1 MVCVP
6 AHERLELE
14 NGATLILLPRREVPL
29 LACQVLMRGGAS
41 ADPPR
46 LPGVASLVAALL
58 EKGAGRRDAYAFA
71 EAVEGAGGSF
81 SAAAAAEAITVRSQ
95 FMARDLG
102 LMLELLAD
110 ALRAPRLAAEEFG
123 HLRDRQIE
131 FIKAVKDSE
140 PAELLDAY
148 GRALLFGRHP
158 YGRAVHGSE
167 SSLAAITLAD
177 AREYYRAQ
185 FGAERLLLVLAGDL
199 DLDRAEAAVR
209 AAFSTWPRPPA
220 PPPPWAS
227 PPVAPARRTL
237 LVDAPGATQSHF
249 WIGAPGVGKRY
260 PRRAA
265 LDLVN
270 TLFGGRFTSLLNA
283 ELRIKSGLSYGAR
296 SGFVRGSAGGDFT
309 IRSFVET
316 ANTGQAIRLAL
327 QALERLRGEGVSSE
341 MLQSA
346 RAYTLG
352 QYALG
357 LETAADWA
365 AALAEVEFF
374 GLGTRYIDDYAAEL
388 AAVDPGAA
396 RAVIAEAFPDPRNTV
411 LVVIGDAGR
420 IGAQLEGFGPMVR
433 MRLTDT
439 EFSPETAGDAAVP

>member
-1 MVCVP
+1 MP

-14 NGATLILLPRREVPL
+14 NGTTLLLLPRREVPL
-29 LACQVLMRGGAS
+29 LACQLLLRGGARG
-41 ADPPR
+41 DPPT

-81 SAAAAAEAITVRSQ
+81 TAGAAAEAITVRSQ
-95 FMARDLG
+95 FMARDQG

-110 ALRAPRLAAEEFG
+110 ALRAPRLAPEEFA

-148 GRALLFGRHP
+148 GRALLFSGHP

-177 AREYYRAQ
+177 AQEYYRRH

-199 DLDRAEAAVR
+199 DLRRAEAAVR
-209 AAFSTWPRPPA
+209 AALATWPRTPA
-220 PPPPWAS
+220 PLPPLAS
-227 PPVAPARRTL
+227 PPAASARRVL
-237 LVDAPGATQSHF
+237 LVDAPGAAQSHF
-249 WIGAPGVGKRY
+249 WIGAPGVSKRY

-270 TLFGGRFTSLLNA
+270 TLFGGRFTSLLNV

-327 QALERLRGEGVSSE
+327 QALERLRGEGVSAE

-365 AALAEVEFF
+365 AALADIEFF
-374 GLGTRYIDDYAAEL
+374 GLGTGYIDDYAAEL
-388 AAVDPGAA
+388 AAVDREAA
-396 RAVIAEAFPDPRNTV
+396 QAVIAEAFPDPRNAV
-411 LVVIGDAGR
+411 LVVIGDAAR

-433 MRLTDT
+433 MRLNDPQ
-439 EFSPETAGDAAVP
+439 FSPEMAGDEAGP

>member
-1 MVCVP
+1 MVRVP
-6 AHERLELE
+6 AHERVELE
-14 NGATLILLPRREVPL
+14 NGTTLLLLPRREVPL
-29 LACQVLMRGGAS
+29 LACQMLLRGGARG
-41 ADPPR
+41 DPPTR
-46 LPGVASLVAALL
+46 PGVASLVAALL

-81 SAAAAAEAITVRSQ
+81 TAGAAAEAITVRSQ
-95 FMARDLG
+95 FMARDQG

-110 ALRAPRLAAEEFG
+110 ALRAPRLAPEEFA

-148 GRALLFGRHP
+148 GRALLFGGHP

-167 SSLAAITLAD
+167 LSLAAITLAD
-177 AREYYRAQ
+177 AQEYYRRH

-199 DLDRAEAAVR
+199 DLRRAEAAVR
-209 AAFSTWPRPPA
+209 AALATWPRTPA
-220 PPPPWAS
+220 PLPPLAS
-227 PPVAPARRTL
+227 PPAASARRVL
-237 LVDAPGATQSHF
+237 LVDAPGAAQSHF
-249 WIGAPGVGKRY
+249 WIGAPGVSKRY

-270 TLFGGRFTSLLNA
+270 TLFGGRFTSLLNV

-327 QALERLRGEGVSSE
+327 QALERLRGEGVSAE

-365 AALAEVEFF
+365 AALADIEFF
-374 GLGTRYIDDYAAEL
+374 GLGTGYIDDYAAEL
-388 AAVDPGAA
+388 AAVDREAA
-396 RAVIAEAFPDPRNTV
+396 QAVIAEAFPDPRNAV
-411 LVVIGDAGR
+411 LVVIGDAAR

-433 MRLTDT
+433 MRLNDPQ
-439 EFSPETAGDAAVP
+439 FSPEMAGDEAGP

>member
-1 MVCVP
+1 MVRVP
-6 AHERLELE
+6 AHERVELE
-14 NGATLILLPRREVPL
+14 NGTTLLLLPRREVPL
-29 LACQVLMRGGAS
+29 LACQMLLRGGARG
-41 ADPPR
+41 DPPTR
-46 LPGVASLVAALL
+46 PGVASLVAALL

-81 SAAAAAEAITVRSQ
+81 TAAAAPEAITVRSQ
-95 FMARDLG
+95 FMARDQG

-110 ALRAPRLAAEEFG
+110 ALRAPRLAPEEFE

-148 GRALLFGRHP
+148 GRALLFGGHP

-177 AREYYRAQ
+177 AHEYYRRH
-185 FGAERLLLVLAGDL
+185 FGGERLLLVLAGDL
-199 DLDRAEAAVR
+199 DLRRAEAAVR
-209 AAFSTWPRPPA
+209 AALATWPRTPAPLPPLA
-220 PPPPWAS
+220 PPPAAS
-227 PPVAPARRTL
+227 ARRVL

-249 WIGAPGVGKRY
+249 WIGAPGVNKRY

-270 TLFGGRFTSLLNA
+270 TLFGGRFTSLLNV

-296 SGFVRGSAGGDFT
+296 SGFVRGSAGGDFA

-327 QALERLRGEGVSSE
+327 QALERLRGEGVSAE

-365 AALAEVEFF
+365 AALADVEFF
-374 GLGTRYIDDYAAEL
+374 GLGTRYIDDYPAEL
-388 AAVDPGAA
+388 AAVDRDAA
-396 RAVIAEAFPDPRNTV
+396 RAVIAEAFPDPRNAV
-411 LVVIGDAGR
+411 LVVIGDAAR
-420 IGAQLEGFGPMVR
+420 IGAQLGGFGPMAR
-433 MRLTDT
+433 MRLNDPQ
-439 EFSPETAGDAAVP
+439 FGPEAAGDEAGP

>member
-1 MVCVP
+1 MVRVP

-14 NGATLILLPRREVPL
+14 NGTTLILLPRREVPL
-29 LACQVLMRGGAS
+29 LACQVLLRGGAG
-41 ADPPR
+41 ADRPR

-81 SAAAAAEAITVRSQ
+81 SAAAGPEAITVRSQ
-95 FMARDLG
+95 FMARDQG

-110 ALRAPRLAAEEFG
+110 ALRAPQLAADEFER
-123 HLRDRQIE
+123 LRDRQIE

-148 GRALLFGRHP
+148 GRALLFGAHP

-167 SSLAAITLAD
+167 SSLAAITPAD
-177 AREYYRAQ
+177 VCDYYRTQ
-185 FGAERLLLVLAGDL
+185 FGADRLLLVLAGDL
-199 DLDRAEAAVR
+199 DLNGAEAAVR
-209 AAFSTWPRPPA
+209 TAFSTWPRTSA
-220 PPPPWAS
+220 PPPPLAPPPAAS
-227 PPVAPARRTL
+227 PRRIL

-249 WIGAPGVGKRY
+249 WIGAPGVAKRY

-296 SGFVRGSAGGDFT
+296 SGFVRGSVGGDFT

-327 QALERLRGEGVSSE
+327 QALERLRGEGVSGE

-374 GLGTRYIDDYAAEL
+374 RLGTRYIDDYAAQL
-388 AAVDPGAA
+388 AAVDPDAA
-396 RAVIAEAFPDPRNTV
+396 RAVIAEAFPDPHNTV

-420 IGAQLEGFGPMVR
+420 IGAQLESFGPMAR
-433 MRLTDT
+433 MRLTDAQ
-439 EFSPETAGDAAVP
+439 FSPEMTGDEGSP

>member
-1 MVCVP
+1 MP

-14 NGATLILLPRREVPL
+14 SGTTLLLLPRREVPL
-29 LACQVLMRGGAS
+29 LACQLLLRGGARG
-41 ADPPR
+41 DPPT

-81 SAAAAAEAITVRSQ
+81 TAGAAAEAITVRSQ
-95 FMARDLG
+95 FMARDQG

-110 ALRAPRLAAEEFG
+110 ALRAPRLAPEEFA

-148 GRALLFGRHP
+148 GRALLFGGHP

-177 AREYYRAQ
+177 AHEYYRRH
-185 FGAERLLLVLAGDL
+185 FGVERLLLVLAGDL
-199 DLDRAEAAVR
+199 DLRRAEAAVR
-209 AAFSTWPRPPA
+209 AALATWPRTPAPLPPLA
-220 PPPPWAS
+220 PPPAAS
-227 PPVAPARRTL
+227 ARRVL
-237 LVDAPGATQSHF
+237 LVDAPGAAQSHF
-249 WIGAPGVGKRY
+249 WIGAPGVSKRY

-270 TLFGGRFTSLLNA
+270 TLFGGRFTSLLNV

-327 QALERLRGEGVSSE
+327 QALERLRGEGVSAE

-365 AALAEVEFF
+365 AALADIEFF
-374 GLGTRYIDDYAAEL
+374 GLGTGYIDDYAAEL
-388 AAVDPGAA
+388 AAVDREAA
-396 RAVIAEAFPDPRNTV
+396 QAVIAEAFPDPRNAV
-411 LVVIGDAGR
+411 LVVIGDAAR

-433 MRLTDT
+433 MRLNDPQ
-439 EFSPETAGDAAVP
+439 FSPEMAGDEAGP